1 MAGPDQPQPVPYG
14 TVPYGIV
21 PDPSQPGQ
29 AASYP
34 TGQYPPAAGR
44 YAAAPASPTGYGE
57 PKPPRRRRTVLVVSL
72 VVVLVLA
79 VVAGTGAVLLLRNR
93 VGSNDAPGSD
103 STASAD
109 STDAASSG
117 GRWSSAWLDGF
128 EEAWTLDAPPASGK
142 KRDMSVKVAG
152 DKLIRTVSA
161 SKTTTVTVFQLG
173 DGQPDQLWEEDV
185 SGSTLWITVWKNWI
199 VVGNTLVDI
208 DSHEHTTA
216 PWAENALV
224 SSSHESAIA
233 CVDTTCTMWTSPTEK
248 KWEAELPETTSVRV
262 LTDSE
267 VGGYAW
273 AEGTGKSP
281 NYIVDLNS
289 GSSKKL
295 ESAKGGS
302 SPYALADG
310 WVVYGADR
318 QSAAVTLYEPDGT
331 LRETFLSNV
340 GGPDDDYPW
349 SPEPFTLDQARSWL
363 KDGDTSWAPG
373 TYSVSQTDASC
384 ESITVAGNDIDL
396 GEDNSLTGRKRGGC
410 SVTSTIQV
418 IYHAGD
424 GQIATFYEHRHQ
436 DDEVFLHLVDMATGR
451 ASDPIP
457 LGDYSSYDV
466 KNDVLIVHDE
476 AGGIKAY
483 RPA

>member
-1 MAGPDQPQPVPYG
+1 MRNSTDLGEGSGAPPLPGLARLRPCPAFRHVSSCGRLKCMAGPDQSQPVS
-14 TVPYGIV
+14 YGIV

-34 TGQYPPAAGR
+34 TGQYPPAAGQ

-93 VGSNDAPGSD
+93 GGSNDAPGSD

-128 EEAWTLDAPPASGK
+128 EEAWALDAPPASGK
-142 KRDMSVKVAG
+142 KRAMSVKVAE

-185 SGSTLWITVWKNWI
+185 SGSTLWITIWKNWI

-208 DSHEHTTA
+208 DSREHTTA

-224 SSSHESAIA
+224 SSSHGSAIA

-262 LTDSE
+262 LTSIFHWLVE
-267 VGGYAW
+267 WGLAAALPVSWLGLCRLGVTACRVSPRGGRAFPGARVVPSGSWWTGGRSRVSTEPVGPGGARGRQ
-273 AEGTGKSP
+273 AEG
-281 NYIVDLNS
+281 
-289 GSSKKL
+289 
-295 ESAKGGS
+295 
-302 SPYALADG
+302 
-310 WVVYGADR
+310 
-318 QSAAVTLYEPDGT
+318 
-331 LRETFLSNV
+331 
-340 GGPDDDYPW
+340 W
-349 SPEPFTLDQARSWL
+349 S
-363 KDGDTSWAPG
+363 
-373 TYSVSQTDASC
+373 
-384 ESITVAGNDIDL
+384 
-396 GEDNSLTGRKRGGC
+396 RGGRPC
-410 SVTSTIQV
+410 S
-418 IYHAGD
+418 AGRC
-424 GQIATFYEHRHQ
+424 G
-436 DDEVFLHLVDMATGR
+436 GR
-451 ASDPIP
+451 
-457 LGDYSSYDV
+457 
-466 KNDVLIVHDE
+466 
-476 AGGIKAY
+476 GG
-483 RPA
+483 R